1 MSIENCI
8 GVGWGIQIIL
18 CGAMNART
26 EKIILMVCHAASKTA
41 GSMQLV
47 KIWEIAKMKHTVKY
61 WDKKLLSLQRFA
73 DSVRY
78 DIDSDADYIAACSYQ
93 PATFTES
100 SRMQAASPE
109 ILPLFYKVVERVQ
122 SVKNCKL

>member
-1 MSIENCI
+1 MNIENCT

-26 EKIILMVCHAASKTA
+26 EKINLTGCRAASKIA
-41 GSMQLV
+41 GLTQLV
-47 KIWEIAKMKHTVKY
+47 KIWRIAKMKHTVKY
-61 WDKKLLSLQRFA
+61 WDKKLLSLQRLA

-78 DIDSDADYIAACSYQ
+78 DIDSDPDYIAACACQ

-100 SRMQAASPE
+100 SRMQTASPE

-122 SVKNCKL
+122 SVKNCK

>member
-1 MSIENCI
+1 MNIENCT

-26 EKIILMVCHAASKTA
+26 EKINLTGCHAASKIA
-41 GSMQLV
+41 GWMQPV

-109 ILPLFYKVVERVQ
+109 ILPLFYNVVERVQ
-122 SVKNCKL
+122 SVKKL